1 MVNSNKIIPGKV
13 LFLLM
18 INNEEE
24 KYSIKES
31 ILYKKDRQQV
41 IGKLYK
47 V

>member
-1 MVNSNKIIPGKV
+1 MVNSNKIIPGK